1 MATPYSIGPLGR
13 VRVYSGKLADF
24 IADKRIW
31 QPYDLVFVN
40 DTGAFYRGD
49 GKSTFS
55 QMNGGASIKRPA
67 ATALNTTA
75 AATSAALL
83 NAVAGGLITST
94 SAAAVTLTLP
104 TAVALAAKFAGT
116 QGVSLEFTVDNSA
129 GANTVTVAIS
139 AGVTVLTA
147 VITGSDQLAVAAG
160 SVGVFKLYFT
170 SATAVKLSRVL

>member
-1 MATPYSIGPLGR
+1 MGTPYSIGPLGR

-31 QPYDLVFVN
+31 QPYDLIFVN
-40 DTGAFYRGD
+40 DTGAFYKGN
-49 GKSTFS
+49 GKNTFS
-55 QMNGGASIKRPA
+55 ALNGGGDVKRPA
-67 ATALNTTA
+67 ATAINTTA

-83 NAVAGGLITST
+83 NAIAAGLITST

-116 QGVSLEFTVDNSA
+116 KGVSLEFTVDNTGPNA
-129 GANTVTVAIS
+129 VTVAVS
-139 AGVTVLTA
+139 AGVTVGTA

-160 SVGVFKLYFT
+160 KVGVFKLYFV
-170 SATAVKLSRVL
+170 SATAVLVSRIL